1 MSKSQRHIFAVIAL
15 GIHKVTKKSN
25 THVEKSRSYIFSKS
39 QHWNFSDPCSGLFF
53 LFFFQNYQTLPS
65 CVQRDS
71 FHNEK
76 KIKVINYLNRENL
89 QWTDVTKW
97 LLLYQRSKEPFSK
110 SCQVSR
116 VKVTQF
122 NLHSSKHF
130 FCENPNFVEKNSH
143 EARCDLHNLTSKPRL
158 IMPVQILKGPS
169 FWQLKK
175 HSTFVWEYLLD
186 QLTIRVDPKLFIPNL
201 IYFQIDQCVHKKENV
216 DQIKT

>member
-1 MSKSQRHIFAVIAL
+1 MYFSEALCLHTSLIHPAIHPQLCLSHQDIKHRCRKVSVISL
-15 GIHKVTKKSN
+15 QWLHSEYIHKVTKKSN

-110 SCQVSR
+110 SCQV
-116 VKVTQF
+116 VP
-122 NLHSSKHF
+122 
-130 FCENPNFVEKNSH
+130 C
-143 EARCDLHNLTSKPRL
+143 
-158 IMPVQILKGPS
+158 
-169 FWQLKK
+169 
-175 HSTFVWEYLLD
+175 
-186 QLTIRVDPKLFIPNL
+186 
-201 IYFQIDQCVHKKENV
+201 
-216 DQIKT
+216 